1 LWITISPKEAE
12 NAPAQ
17 ESEHEPQVQESVVVG
32 DEPQSDSIAILG
44 ESFEALV
51 AEIQEGHQ
59 RLWDEPGHM
68 DH

>member
-1 LWITISPKEAE
+1 
-12 NAPAQ
+12 
-17 ESEHEPQVQESVVVG
+17 VV
-32 DEPQSDSIAILG
+32 DEEPQSDLVAILG

-59 RLWDEPGHM
+59 RLWDEPGNM